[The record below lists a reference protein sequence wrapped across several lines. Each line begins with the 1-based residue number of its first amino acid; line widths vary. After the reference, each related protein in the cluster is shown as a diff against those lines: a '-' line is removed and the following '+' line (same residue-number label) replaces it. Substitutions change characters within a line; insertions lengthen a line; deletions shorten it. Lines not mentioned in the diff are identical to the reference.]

1 MNQKV
6 LKIQKT
12 KAREFNQIS
21 NKFLQKKKKIQN
33 IKKIKTLVRIN

>member
-6 LKIQKT
+6 LKIQKI
-12 KAREFNQIS
+12 KAKEFNQIL